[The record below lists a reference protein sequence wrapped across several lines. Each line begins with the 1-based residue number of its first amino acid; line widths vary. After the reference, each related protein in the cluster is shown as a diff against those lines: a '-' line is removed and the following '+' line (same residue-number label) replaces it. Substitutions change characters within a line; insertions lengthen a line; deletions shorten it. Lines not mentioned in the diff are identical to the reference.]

1 MSLTTK
7 FKRIL
12 FVSKTSRLTR
22 YKNSGQLM
30 NPYVEKVY
38 SAKMEKSHN
47 THHSVVNSFCDIARS
62 MDR

>member
-1 MSLTTK
+1 
-7 FKRIL
+7 
-12 FVSKTSRLTR
+12 
-22 YKNSGQLM
+22 M